1 MTLATLFLCL
11 TSVLT
16 LGVPA
21 CLDFNE
27 ICKLFSLLLILL
39 LHKNSPNIEHSH
51 TYTNT
56 HTLTRKL
63 VFLYSCVVLLRF
75 VFFCVCFPPV
85 CINFPWYF
93 RVCTTLRCCCYSLL
107 ACLHGGNECLR
118 YCLLSAISSSV
129 FVVVEIIGAR
139 SIIFFGVEY
148 SFCWLTGLR
157 CFHRASRRRR

>member
-39 LHKNSPNIEHSH
+39 LHRNSPNIQHSH

-75 VFFCVCFPPV
+75 VFFACVFPPV
-85 CINFPWYF
+85 YKFSMILSCVYNI
-93 RVCTTLRCCCYSLL
+93 TLLLQL
-107 ACLHGGNECLR
+107 ACLLAWRKRMFTVLFVIC
-118 YCLLSAISSSV
+118 YLLV
-129 FVVVEIIGAR
+129 R
-139 SIIFFGVEY
+139 
-148 SFCWLTGLR
+148 LR
-157 CFHRASRRRR
+157 CRRNHRCSLDYFLRCRVFLLLADWSSLFPSC